1 MTAPLWSQGCYDIE
15 SIIHRARALLPY
27 MRKDEVMDSLVKS
40 LIPPD
45 LAYFAVKAAL
55 ILLQARQEHDSPKG
69 YFR

>member
-15 SIIHRARALLPY
+15 SIIHRARTLLSY
-27 MRKDEVMDSLVKS
+27 MPEDEVMDSLVQS

-45 LAYFAVKAAL
+45 LAYFAVKAAM
-55 ILLQARQEHDSPKG
+55 ILLQTRQRHDSPEG